1 MQPEVAAIT
10 DRNGTPIV
18 AAPRCDTSRPEFAI
32 VAPVLDKRLVL
43 RVPPERFYGLPE

>member
-32 VAPVLDKRLVL
+32 VAPVLDNRLVL
-43 RVPPERFYGLPE
+43 RVPPERFCGLPE